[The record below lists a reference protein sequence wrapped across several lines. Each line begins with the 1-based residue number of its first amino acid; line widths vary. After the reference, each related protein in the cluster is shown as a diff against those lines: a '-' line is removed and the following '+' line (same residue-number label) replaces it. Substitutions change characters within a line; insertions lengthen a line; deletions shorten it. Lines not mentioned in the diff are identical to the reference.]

1 MHSIANTAN
10 SVNIADVDNSSL
22 VDVVVTL
29 LNPLDELEFL
39 EASGSGNIIVVQES
53 LIGPSLTLVPN
64 NSLQAAPISE
74 FVAALATVLYVNTEE
89 EPTSDQRMV
98 EVIANDRL
106 EPLQS
111 MPNAAYT
118 SPWLKV
124 KMAVLHWPP
133 FGGAA

>member
-1 MHSIANTAN
+1 MN
-10 SVNIADVDNSSL
+10 
-22 VDVVVTL
+22 
-29 LNPLDELEFL
+29 LNFWKY
-39 EASGSGNIIVVQES
+39 SGSGNIIVVQES

-98 EVIANDRL
+98 AVIANDRL

-118 SPWLKV
+118 SPWLKA
-124 KMAVLHWPP
+124 KMAVLHGPP

>member
-53 LIGPSLTLVPN
+53 LIGPALTLVPN

-74 FVAALATVLYVNTEE
+74 FVAALATV
-89 EPTSDQRMV
+89 RM
-98 EVIANDRL
+98 
-106 EPLQS
+106 
-111 MPNAAYT
+111 
-118 SPWLKV
+118 
-124 KMAVLHWPP
+124 
-133 FGGAA
+133 